1 LMLTVTHEMR
11 SPLSAI
17 KDYARKISGLDDATD
32 ESKRYADLIVDTS
45 KGLTSMIDSFLVYS
59 KLANGKATVKE
70 RPFRMMDIAEQL
82 KMEYEPFAAKKQLEL
97 SVNNKADGV
106 VNGDKEKVLT
116 IGRNLLSNAIKYTG
130 KGEIV
135 LSTTYKNGV
144 FMLMVKDTGTG
155 LDDKQQK
162 QIFKEF
168 ARLGNAVTQPG
179 FGLGLSIVKNLVSLM
194 KGKNRCVQSPR
205 AWKYLYH

>member
-1 LMLTVTHEMR
+1 MLTVTHEMR

-97 SVNNKADGV
+97 SVINKADGV
-106 VNGDKEKVLT
+106 VNGDKE
-116 IGRNLLSNAIKYTG
+116 
-130 KGEIV
+130 
-135 LSTTYKNGV
+135 
-144 FMLMVKDTGTG
+144 
-155 LDDKQQK
+155 
-162 QIFKEF
+162 
-168 ARLGNAVTQPG
+168 
-179 FGLGLSIVKNLVSLM
+179 
-194 KGKNRCVQSPR
+194 RCLQ
-205 AWKYLYH
+205 